1 MQSTFLNLSHFRII
15 LLPLAITLFANLSAK
30 QPHESLLEKID
41 EAYARI
47 STRFSPK
54 IEKKQREL
62 FAQADLVKKDPLYN
76 ELEIALDA
84 LHKDPVYD
92 FYSQLKEAC
101 AFIDQLKEHHRH
113 LVGSELLQQLNSL
126 VDRLHRYEQFTSFR
140 ATLKKERVAL
150 IEVAEEKDLLGSLEK
165 ILTYQEK
172 DLKEL
177 SEKERERVTQLPSYL
192 HVEQVQKKYLQT
204 PVVKKFL
211 IHTTQLYDLLVQ
223 QEIALLKNK
232 EYQQLLYTHELRAIP
247 GSIKESSDQTTT
259 SKIIIALQHELH
271 TISIDELL

>member
-1 MQSTFLNLSHFRII
+1 MQSTFLNLSNFRII

-30 QPHESLLEKID
+30 QPHESLLEKLD
-41 EAYARI
+41 EAHAKI
-47 STRFSPK
+47 SSRFSPK
-54 IEKKQREL
+54 IEKKQKEL

-101 AFIDQLKEHHRH
+101 TFIDQLKEYHRH
-113 LVGSELLQQLNSL
+113 LVGSELLQHLNSL

-165 ILTYQEK
+165 ILTYQGK

-192 HVEQVQKKYLQT
+192 HAEQVQKKYLQI

-211 IHTTQLYDLLVQ
+211 TSAAQLHDLLVQ

-232 EYQQLLYTHELRAIP
+232 EYQSLLYTQELRAIP
-247 GSIKESSDQTTT
+247 ENIKEGSDHAAIRKT
-259 SKIIIALQHELH
+259 IIALHHELH
-271 TISIDELL
+271 TVSVEEVL